1 MFFGIVLMC
10 QIGAVELSM
19 NTCRLFKSPTVYET
33 NELCVQSIQ
42 TFMASPQTQQMLTIG
57 EIKRIECIEILPET
71 VPSAQL

>member
-10 QIGAVELSM
+10 QIGAVELNM

-42 TFMASPQTQQMLTIG
+42 AFMASPQTQQMLSIG
-57 EIKRIECIEILPET
+57 EIKRVECLEILPET
-71 VPSAQL
+71 ATSAQL